1 MILSAPV
8 SFSSYDR
15 EKMGL
20 VIKGLQRRLVGVVH
34 VD

>member
-15 EKMGL
+15 KKMGL
-20 VIKGLQRRLVGVVH
+20 VIKGLQGWLVGVVH